1 MNAVDHNNVVIFDD
15 RGIPS
20 IMCRFARPKDAEE
33 VPAVFKIGD
42 KVADAIYI
50 SKYPNTVIDGRAY
63 SMPMADPTA
72 NITFDEAVQAC
83 RCKGAGWHLMTA
95 VEYEYLLN
103 QSREKGTM
111 PHGNTDWGKDYY
123 HKDEQGKVSNFG
135 RTYTGTGPVTWNHD
149 HTPYGVSDL
158 NGNVWEWLAGL
169 RIKDGVI
176 EFIPDNKAASPY
188 CDMSKDS
195 TEWQQAETSKGPVR
209 ANVECGEITITDTV
223 AADDYTP
230 DYDGVRIDELEVE
243 LSEIPQVLKDLGIIP
258 DKRAEEENKTYVYFD
273 ATEGEYLP
281 LRGSAFSD
289 ASDSGPSAPA
299 LDYPRSNSLGNIG
312 FRSAFYEVNGKLITE

>member
-20 IMCRFARPKDAEE
+20 IMCRFVRPKDTEE
-33 VPAVFKIGD
+33 IPAVFKIGD

-63 SMPMADPTA
+63 SMPMADPTV

-83 RCKGAGWHLMTA
+83 RCKGLGWHLMTA
-95 VEYEYLLN
+95 VEYEEY
-103 QSREKGTM
+103 E
-111 PHGNTDWGKDYY
+111 
-123 HKDEQGKVSNFG
+123 
-135 RTYTGTGPVTWNHD
+135 
-149 HTPYGVSDL
+149 
-158 NGNVWEWLAGL
+158 
-169 RIKDGVI
+169 
-176 EFIPDNKAASPY
+176 
-188 CDMSKDS
+188 
-195 TEWQQAETSKGPVR
+195 
-209 ANVECGEITITDTV
+209 
-223 AADDYTP
+223 P
-230 DYDGVRIDELEVE
+230 DYDGVKIADLTVE

-281 LRGSAFSD
+281 LRGSAFNFTSL
-289 ASDSGPSAPA
+289 SGPSA
-299 LDYPRSNSLGNIG
+299 LRLSDPRSLSYGSVG

>member
-20 IMCRFARPKDAEE
+20 IMCRFVRPKDTEE
-33 VPAVFKIGD
+33 IPAVFKIGD

-83 RCKGAGWHLMTA
+83 RCKGLGWHLMTA

-188 CDMSKDS
+188 CDLSKDS
-195 TEWQQAETSKGPVR
+195 AEWQQAETSKGSVR
-209 ANVECGEITITDTV
+209 ANVECGEITITDAV
-223 AADDYTP
+223 AADDYEP
-230 DYDGVRIDELEVE
+230 DYDGVRIEKLEVE

-258 DKRAEEENKTYVYFD
+258 DKRAEEEGKTYVYFD
-273 ATEGEYLP
+273 ATEGEYMP
-281 LRGSAFSD
+281 IRGSAFYST
-289 ASDSGPSAPA
+289 SLSGPSA
-299 LDYPRSNSLGNIG
+299 LGLLSPRSNSNVCIG

>member
-20 IMCRFARPKDAEE
+20 IMCRFVRPKDAEE

-83 RCKGAGWHLMTA
+83 RCKGLGWHLMTA

-158 NGNVWEWLAGL
+158 NGNVWEWLTGL

-188 CDMSKDS
+188 CDLS
-195 TEWQQAETSKGPVR
+195 
-209 ANVECGEITITDTV
+209 
-223 AADDYTP
+223 
-230 DYDGVRIDELEVE
+230 RIA
-243 LSEIPQVLKDLGIIP
+243 P
-258 DKRAEEENKTYVYFD
+258 N
-273 ATEGEYLP
+273 
-281 LRGSAFSD
+281 GSRRKH
-289 ASDSGPSAPA
+289 
-299 LDYPRSNSLGNIG
+299 PRD
-312 FRSAFYEVNGKLITE
+312 R

>member
-1 MNAVDHNNVVIFDD
+1 
-15 RGIPS
+15 
-20 IMCRFARPKDAEE
+20 
-33 VPAVFKIGD
+33 
-42 KVADAIYI
+42 
-50 SKYPNTVIDGRAY
+50 
-63 SMPMADPTA
+63 
-72 NITFDEAVQAC
+72 
-83 RCKGAGWHLMTA
+83 MTA

-188 CDMSKDS
+188 CDLSKDS

-281 LRGSAFSD
+281 IRGSAFNNTSN
-289 ASDSGPSAPA
+289 SGPSA
-299 LDYPRSNSLGNIG
+299 LNLNNPRSNSNDNIG
-312 FRSAFYEVNGKLITE
+312 FRSALPLCQEALRLRPQGQYKQG